1 VKHYLS
7 QLLLLLCALVVN
19 HQSSADALMINKA
32 MQASSIAEFYIDE
45 QGVTVKLEIGA
56 NSLEDFKSLFPDQ
69 IYQEMGFGELKLADR
84 LNHFFSEELV
94 LMDKTGQKLTGRL
107 LAMAPSTKVLRN
119 PINGTPLPIQEDA
132 PNVVRAA
139 LRYDFDATHRPDEL
153 TFVCLI
159 ARDIGF
165 VTYHNNVAV
174 NDFRYLASGLVLELD
189 WQDAWYSRF
198 SSRSMK
204 RQYSAPMSGFIYVEP
219 FEVRKEII
227 VRPKDLQR
235 WVDLGLE
242 GANEITVDVQG
253 QIKEKVA
260 EFLADHQ
267 PVTIDGS
274 PEPGILESVNFLERT
289 LTSSRV
295 IDPPEPLNIDSAI
308 IGTIFIYPR
317 DGVLPQKVVM
327 DWDLWDERISRVPVS
342 AVDQAGPLPSFL
354 ESDWRQL
361 VWDNFLK
368 HPDIPQLNIIEPPAE
383 RWQALLYDSRVPLT
397 VLVVLTLA
405 ALGYRT
411 RQRQSVRL
419 AASACGLLIGL
430 NILSYTLGESN
441 QPDEAR
447 AEAIIGDLLHN
458 IYRAFDFRAE
468 SDIYDVL
475 DRSVHGDLLTD
486 IYLETKRS
494 LVLVSQGGSRA
505 KVKEVTL
512 ESVKLQPATGDDR
525 FSAETSWVVNGS
537 VGHWGHIHER
547 NNRYHAIL
555 TIKVVGPQ
563 WKLEEMT
570 VLQEE
575 RL

>member
-1 VKHYLS
+1 MKYFFVLF
-7 QLLLLLCALVVN
+7 LLFALAFN
-19 HQSSADALMINKA
+19 NQSNADALMVNKA
-32 MQASSIAEFYIDE
+32 MQASSIAEFFIDE
-45 QGVTVKLEIGA
+45 RGVTVQLEIGE
-56 NSLEDFKSLFPDQ
+56 NSLDDFKSLFPDR
-69 IYQEMGFGELKLADR
+69 IYQGMGFGESKLSDR
-84 LNHFFSEELV
+84 LNHFFSEEMV
-94 LMDKTGQKLTGRL
+94 LLDQSGNKLTGHL
-107 LAMAPSTKVLRN
+107 LAIEPSTKVLRD

-132 PNVVRAA
+132 PQVIRAT
-139 LRYDFDATHRPDEL
+139 LRYDFDRRPDEL
-153 TFVCLI
+153 VFLFPI

-165 VTYHNNVAV
+165 VTYHNDVAV
-174 NDFRYLASGLVLELD
+174 NDFRYLSSGLTLELD

-198 SSRSMK
+198 TSRNMK

-227 VRPKDLQR
+227 ARPKDLQR

-242 GANEITVDVQG
+242 GAQEIPVDAQG

-267 PVTIDGS
+267 PVTIDGIS
-274 PEPGILESVNFLERT
+274 QRGILESVNFLERT

-295 IDPPEPLNIDSAI
+295 IDPPEPLSIDSAI

-317 DGVLPQKVVM
+317 NGVLPQKVIM
-327 DWDLWDERISRVPVS
+327 EWDLWDERISQVPVS

-354 ESDWRQL
+354 ETDWRHL
-361 VWDNFLK
+361 TWENFLK
-368 HPDIPQLNIIEPPAE
+368 NPDIPQLNIVEAPAE
-383 RWQALLYDSRVPLT
+383 KWQTLLYDSRVALL
-397 VLVVLTLA
+397 VLVVFTLMA
-405 ALGYRT
+405 VGYRA
-411 RQRQSVRL
+411 RQRQSVTL
-419 AASACGLLIGL
+419 VASACGLLLGL
-430 NILSYTLGESN
+430 SILSYTMGESN
-441 QPDEAR
+441 QPGEER

-475 DRSVHGDLLTD
+475 ELSVHGDLLTD

-494 LVLVSQGGSRA
+494 LVLVNQGGSRA
-505 KVKEVTL
+505 KVKKVTL
-512 ESVKLQPATGDDR
+512 ESIELRPIDGNDR
-525 FSAETSWVVNGS
+525 FSAAASWVVNGS
-537 VGHWGHIHER
+537 VGHWGHIHQR

-555 TIKVVGPQ
+555 TIRAVDLQ